1 MKPVPF
7 MNSIKK
13 IELYIFSNY
22 KFLEVGIFLHK
33 AVYPLAVITVV
44 LGLLLFV
51 PLKLIN
57 GIIYLIIFYTHITIG
72 AVLAVMLFRI
82 IKTHVLVELGNP
94 FKLRYKKWN
103 GFKLLLYLF
112 ITILSGVVI
121 VLFHIQWILYFHGFI
136 GLWVLLV
143 GWKHKKA
150 NAHSSGLTQGSEI
163 NIKLKKG
170 INGS

>member
-1 MKPVPF
+1 M
-7 MNSIKK
+7 
-13 IELYIFSNY
+13 
-22 KFLEVGIFLHK
+22 HK
-33 AVYPLAVITVV
+33 AVYPLAVITVI
-44 LGLLLFV
+44 LGLLLFL

-57 GIIYLIIFYTHITIG
+57 GIIYLIIFYAHITIG

-82 IKTHVLVELGNP
+82 IKTHALVELSNP
-94 FKLRYKKWN
+94 FKLGYKKWN

-143 GWKHKKA
+143 GWKHKRA
-150 NAHSSGLTQGSEI
+150 NAHSQGLT
-163 NIKLKKG
+163 
-170 INGS
+170 